1 MKNKKL
7 WLCANLAGLG
17 SVRLKKLL
25 KDYGSIEKVF
35 SLSHSELADAE
46 IPKKLA
52 VKIQGWEQLP
62 WKNELDFCERNGIS
76 VITMEEDNYP
86 ALLKQI
92 FDPPILLFVKGK
104 IPAEGITFAIVG
116 TRNPSVYGLKMAEK
130 FATELS
136 YYGFVIISGM
146 ARGVDTAA
154 HKGALK
160 GGGKTIAVTG
170 CGFKQ
175 CYPRENERLS
185 KEISRT
191 GAVITEFTSETPP
204 EPQMVNIVLNQASIF
219 LKQGKHDQSLAKLK
233 EAQDFA
239 KGMDTP
245 VLNIRLT
252 KLYSD
257 VYAAMQDF
265 EKAYKYQYE
274 FREILEKKLDQQSK
288 NSISITEADYYL
300 KKIEKQAQIYKV
312 QNTELKKKNK
322 IIRQTTRDLKESNR
336 TLSGTIEVLNWII
349 AVITHDVRA
358 PLGNFSRVLSM
369 MLAGD
374 F

>member
-204 EPQMVNIVLNQASIF
+204 EPQNFPRRNRIVSGLSRGVLVVEAGQKSGALITAHLAVDQGREVFALPGRVDALSSKGTNQ
-219 LKQGKHDQSLAKLK
+219 LLK
-233 EAQDFA
+233 EGAALVENIEEIISGLNLEIKKVERKEVLQTTVLSEEEQVVFNLIRI
-239 KGMDTP
+239 KGRQTIDELLTDTGMSS
-245 VLNIRLT
+245 T
-252 KLYSD
+252 KLFQALLS
-257 VYAAMQDF
+257 
-265 EKAYKYQYE
+265 
-274 FREILEKKLDQQSK
+274 LTTK
-288 NSISITEADYYL
+288 NLITEL
-300 KKIEKQAQIYKV
+300 PG
-312 QNTELKKKNK
+312 KNYTP
-322 IIRQTTRDLKESNR
+322 R
-336 TLSGTIEVLNWII
+336 
-349 AVITHDVRA
+349 
-358 PLGNFSRVLSM
+358 
-369 MLAGD
+369 
-374 F
+374 